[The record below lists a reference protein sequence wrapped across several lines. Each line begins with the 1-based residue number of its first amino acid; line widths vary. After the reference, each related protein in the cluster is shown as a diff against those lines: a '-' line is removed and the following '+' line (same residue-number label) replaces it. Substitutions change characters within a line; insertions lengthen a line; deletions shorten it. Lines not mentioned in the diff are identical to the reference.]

1 MLENNQNINKETED
15 FNKKANYRNFKQ
27 IINTFYQ
34 SEMYAETR
42 NDDIISGNHDIK
54 LCPNMIFDKFYKE
67 IRIEIKIGKEKLYKI
82 KNLPDFYNKF
92 LNKEQGK
99 YGSKLEFVH
108 IKENFDEDSKKLL
121 DFILKH
127 AEIIKYINSSG
138 NAGYR
143 YYGKVISD
151 NCIILSNS
159 RVR

>member
-1 MLENNQNINKETED
+1 MLEDNENINIGAED

-34 SEMYAETR
+34 NEMDTETR
-42 NDDIISGNHDIK
+42 NDNIISGNHNIK
-54 LCPNMIFDKFYKE
+54 IYPNMVYDKFYKE
-67 IRIEIKIGKEKLYKI
+67 VKIEIKIGNEKLYKI

-108 IKENFDEDSKKLL
+108 VKENFDDSSIELL
-121 DFILKH
+121 DFVLKH

-159 RVR
+159 RIR